1 MQPVQKKALIL
12 TVLAVLL
19 VGGLA
24 VKTDALQGV
33 GLNSDPAATF
43 VQLAKCY
50 PKKTPCQA
58 GTLIGRRL
66 AKSAAYF
73 VVMEKGSLE
82 SGMEKVKHWIEQANS
97 HHIDNTCMMKSF
109 KRNYKLY
116 YEIYIERSNHTCS
129 RKQALDAYDCK
140 GKKHRH
146 GRKHHR
152 GEKKH
157 HHGHKKHHHGHKKH
171 VSVKHIKKVHTST
184 IVKAIKVKLVVHKR
198 TVSKCNKSISK
209 YTKKASHTKS
219 KITKAVC
226 IAKVAHYK
234 RVKAETKVKIIHV
247 KINVARVQKKS
258 TKSLHVKL
266 HTSIK
271 KRNQCVKTEKKVQK
285 KTVLIVKKE
294 IKILRVKAKAATGP
308 KREKLFV
315 KLTLAKKTKHTCN
328 KHLHKVHACE
338 RKHAKHAVK
347 HIERKIR
354 ACKSPEKKARLV
366 AKITT
371 KKVVLQKLIKHEI
384 KHHKQI
390 VSHKKKTVANLKV
403 RISKC
408 QAKAEKSSGKMK
420 VHYKKKAAKLQVKLK
435 VNLRVVKHEQKKCKK
450 LAVKAKTVV
459 KTVTVKSCK
468 KNVASLKVKLVA
480 LKTKRAEAKTYHQK
494 AVCSRKIA
502 HIKTKVAIAKV
513 KLLRV
518 QIKVAKTHHKDVKVY
533 KTKLHKAV
541 ALRTKCLSTEVK
553 VVKKQV
559 AHYRKKETTLRK
571 QCHKATGSQKIVLK
585 KKLYIAIAHK
595 KSVVHREVKVIKT
608 QKKVAKHEVKR
619 IERKLFHCTSS
630 KKRATLLKTLAKKEK
645 VLKIAIKV
653 ETKHFKKEATIKKAA
668 AKREQKKVAA
678 IRVKL
683 SHAHGKEKLHLL
695 KKLAKCEAKVTIN
708 KKAVKKCTKKV
719 AKAKVALRASVVVKI
734 TGKSHHGHKKSHHG
748 HKKHHHGHKKHVS
761 VKHIKK
767 VHTST
772 IVKAIKVKLVVH
784 KRTVSKC
791 NKSISKYTKKASHTK
806 SKITKAVCI
815 AKVAH
820 YKRVKAET
828 KVKIIHV
835 KINVA
840 RVQKKSTKSLHVKL
854 HTSIKKRNQCVKTE
868 KKVQKKTV
876 LIVKKEIKI
885 LRVKAKAATGPK
897 REKLFVKLTLAK
909 KTKHTCNKHLH
920 KVHACERK
928 HAKHAVAHRAQD
940 PGLQVS

>member
-129 RKQALDAYDCK
+129 RKQALEAYDGK

-152 GEKKH
+152 GE
-157 HHGHKKHHHGHKKH
+157 KKHHHGHKKH

-198 TVSKCNKSISK
+198 TVSKCNRSISK

-219 KITKAVC
+219 KVTKAVC

-748 HKKHHHGHKKHVS
+748 HKKHHHGHKLHVKTHIPKSVRKSTKKVTSLKLQLKSAHGAQKKAILKRLVSQEKKLVSINIKVLGKQKKQLGKKIKHCNS
-761 VKHIKK
+761 KLHKLEKKLKKTSNKKKARRLRHKIRHLKKRLHKYKLLKKHSKKFSKFSKK
-767 VHTST
+767 VH
-772 IVKAIKVKLVVH
+772 IHKLTGCSCCGPQVH
-784 KRTVSKC
+784 KLNSEI
-791 NKSISKYTKKASHTK
+791 N
-806 SKITKAVCI
+806 
-815 AKVAH
+815 
-820 YKRVKAET
+820 RVKAVTLDLENNYAALMIGQLAV
-828 KVKIIHV
+828 KVG
-835 KINVA
+835 
-840 RVQKKSTKSLHVKL
+840 S
-854 HTSIKKRNQCVKTE
+854 
-868 KKVQKKTV
+868 
-876 LIVKKEIKI
+876 
-885 LRVKAKAATGPK
+885 
-897 REKLFVKLTLAK
+897 
-909 KTKHTCNKHLH
+909 KHTHHL
-920 KVHACERK
+920 
-928 HAKHAVAHRAQD
+928 
-940 PGLQVS
+940 LI